1 MSLKAPASSPAVF
14 SLSTLCSR
22 RVSICHQFG
31 KPLPPEARPPF
42 SLLNLTG
49 QRMRYY
55 QPFLHNRTE
64 SVTYL
69 RHGERGV
76 LSFGATMTLLRNL
89 TPVEVP
95 FSVTH
100 DICKPGDET
109 GATETGEAG
118 EEGGEAGVD
127 REGDGEGGLQRAW
140 TVSVQVRYIS
150 ARRGGGGGI
159 WLSLAMKK

>member
-1 MSLKAPASSPAVF
+1 
-14 SLSTLCSR
+14 
-22 RVSICHQFG
+22 
-31 KPLPPEARPPF
+31 
-42 SLLNLTG
+42 
-49 QRMRYY
+49 MRYY

-109 GATETGEAG
+109 GATESGEAG
-118 EEGGEAGVD
+118 EEGGEVGEREGEGEAGV
-127 REGDGEGGLQRAW
+127 QRAW
-140 TVSVQVRYIS
+140 TVSVQVRLELGQ
-150 ARRGGGGGI
+150 GGGGAFRG
-159 WLSLAMKK
+159 WER